1 MQVLTIAFSGSSLA
15 IAVGATEA
23 HLLDMGNLCL
33 LGRKVNS
40 AKLAVDVLLRAAG
53 AFLGLVIHESLLGNK
68 PNITWPAEEFA
79 IALEL
84 GVCGCHVESAVHEG
98 TQE

>member
-1 MQVLTIAFSGSSLA
+1 MQVLTITFGGSSLA
-15 IAVGATEA
+15 IAVGVTEA
-23 HLLDMGNLCL
+23 HFLDMRYLCL

-40 AKLAVDVLLRAAG
+40 AKFAVNVLLRASG
-53 AFLGLVIHESLLGNK
+53 ALLGLVIHESLLGNK
-68 PNITWPAEEFA
+68 PNITWPTEEFA